1 MRIDFEKLIQE
12 SGKKMTKLSL
22 AKEMFKAGLFKSQKS
37 AINMINYHQ
46 NGKAKS
52 VDLLLLKYL
61 IKRLNKTAQEII
73 NWND

>member
-1 MRIDFEKLIQE
+1 MKIDFDKLIQD
-12 SGKKMTKLSL
+12 SGEKMTKLSL
-22 AKEMFKAGLFKSQKS
+22 AKDMFKAGLFKSHKS

-61 IKRLNKTAQEII
+61 IVRFNKTAQEII

>member
-61 IKRLNKTAQEII
+61 IKRFNKTAQEII

>member
-12 SGKKMTKLSL
+12 SGEKITKLSL

-52 VDLLLLKYL
+52 VDLLLMDYL
-61 IKRLNKTAQEII
+61 IKRFDKTERGII

>member
-12 SGKKMTKLSL
+12 SGEKITKLSL

-61 IKRLNKTAQEII
+61 IVRFNKTAQEII